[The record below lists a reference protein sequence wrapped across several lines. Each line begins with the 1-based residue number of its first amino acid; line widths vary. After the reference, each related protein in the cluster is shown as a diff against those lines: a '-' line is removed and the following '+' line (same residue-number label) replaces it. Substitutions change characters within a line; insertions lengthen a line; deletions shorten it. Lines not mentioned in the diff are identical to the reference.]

1 MSEPRYDIL
10 FAGEILAGNHRDTV
24 AENLARLFKATPET
38 VARLMDGGTHV
49 LKRGTDR
56 ETALKYESAMQ
67 RAGARAILR
76 EVAAESA
83 PTPPPPQTPAPAPMP
98 ADPAPA
104 RTAGPDATG
113 LSLAPPGSEVLAP
126 HERRSVDAVVVD
138 TSGIALASVFA
149 APSGTDR
156 PPPPAAPDTSHIS
169 IAAPGADLLEG
180 HHAPAPP
187 PPPDTAALSLAA
199 PGARLAPQEERP
211 PIAPPDPQDIT
222 LAPPGALLEE
232 LKPERKPLNPDTSGI
247 SLLPAGG

>member
-24 AENLARLFKATPET
+24 ADNLARLFKATPET
-38 VARLMDGGTHV
+38 VDRLMDGGMHV

-83 PTPPPPQTPAPAPMP
+83 PTPPPPQTPAPAPVP

-138 TSGIALASVFA
+138 TSGIALAAVFA

-199 PGARLAPQEERP
+199 PGA
-211 PIAPPDPQDIT
+211 
-222 LAPPGALLEE
+222 LLEE
-232 LKPERKPLNPDTSGI
+232 LKPERKALNPDTSGL
-247 SLLPAGG
+247 SLLPARG

>member
-24 AENLARLFKATPET
+24 ADNLARLFKATPET
-38 VARLMDGGTHV
+38 VDRLMDGGLHV

-83 PTPPPPQTPAPAPMP
+83 PTPPPPQTRAPAPVP

-104 RTAGPDATG
+104 RTEGPDATG

-126 HERRSVDAVVVD
+126 HERRSVDGVVVD

-199 PGARLAPQEERP
+199 PGA
-211 PIAPPDPQDIT
+211 
-222 LAPPGALLEE
+222 LLEE
-232 LKPERKPLNPDTSGI
+232 LKPERKALNPDTSGL
-247 SLLPAGG
+247 SLLPARG

>member
-24 AENLARLFKATPET
+24 ADNLARLFKATPET
-38 VARLMDGGTHV
+38 VDRLMDGGMHV

-83 PTPPPPQTPAPAPMP
+83 PTPPPPQIPAPAPVP

-199 PGARLAPQEERP
+199 PGA
-211 PIAPPDPQDIT
+211 
-222 LAPPGALLEE
+222 LLEE
-232 LKPERKPLNPDTSGI
+232 LKPERKALNPDTSGL
-247 SLLPAGG
+247 SLLPARG

>member
-24 AENLARLFKATPET
+24 ADNLARLFKATPET
-38 VARLMDGGTHV
+38 VDRLMDGGMHV

-83 PTPPPPQTPAPAPMP
+83 PTPPPPQTPAPAPVP

-199 PGARLAPQEERP
+199 PGA
-211 PIAPPDPQDIT
+211 
-222 LAPPGALLEE
+222 LLEE
-232 LKPERKPLNPDTSGI
+232 LKPERKALNPDTSGL
-247 SLLPAGG
+247 SLLPARG

>member
-1 MSEPRYDIL
+1 
-10 FAGEILAGNHRDTV
+10 
-24 AENLARLFKATPET
+24 
-38 VARLMDGGTHV
+38 MDGGMHV

-83 PTPPPPQTPAPAPMP
+83 PTPPPPQTPAPAPVP

-199 PGARLAPQEERP
+199 PGA
-211 PIAPPDPQDIT
+211 
-222 LAPPGALLEE
+222 LLEE
-232 LKPERKPLNPDTSGI
+232 LKPERKALNPDTSGL
-247 SLLPAGG
+247 SLLPARG

>member
-24 AENLARLFKATPET
+24 ADNLARLFKATPET
-38 VARLMDGGTHV
+38 VDRLMDGGMHV

-83 PTPPPPQTPAPAPMP
+83 PTPPPPQTPAPAPAP
-98 ADPAPA
+98 PDPAPA

-199 PGARLAPQEERP
+199 PGA
-211 PIAPPDPQDIT
+211 
-222 LAPPGALLEE
+222 LLEE
-232 LKPERKPLNPDTSGI
+232 LKPERKALNPDTSGL
-247 SLLPAGG
+247 SLLPARG

>member
-24 AENLARLFKATPET
+24 ADNLARLFKATPET
-38 VARLMDGGTHV
+38 VDRLMDGGMHV

-199 PGARLAPQEERP
+199 PGA
-211 PIAPPDPQDIT
+211 
-222 LAPPGALLEE
+222 LLEE
-232 LKPERKPLNPDTSGI
+232 LKPERKALNPDTSGL
-247 SLLPAGG
+247 SLLPARG

>member
-24 AENLARLFKATPET
+24 ADNLARLFKATPET
-38 VARLMDGGTHV
+38 VNRLMDGGTHV

-56 ETALKYESAMQ
+56 ETALKYGSAMQ

-83 PTPPPPQTPAPAPMP
+83 PMPPPPQTPAPAPVP
-98 ADPAPA
+98 PQPTPA
-104 RTAGPDATG
+104 RTAGPDAAG
-113 LSLAPPGSEVLAP
+113 LSLAPPGAEVLAP

-138 TSGIALASVFA
+138 TSGITLASVFA
-149 APSGTDR
+149 APSDTDR
-156 PPPPAAPDTSHIS
+156 PPPAAPDTSHIS

-187 PPPDTAALSLAA
+187 PPPDTAAFSLAA
-199 PGARLAPQEERP
+199 PG
-211 PIAPPDPQDIT
+211 T
-222 LAPPGALLEE
+222 LLEE
-232 LKPERKPLNPDTSGI
+232 LKPERKALNPDTSGL
-247 SLLPAGG
+247 SLLPARG

>member
-24 AENLARLFKATPET
+24 ADNLARLFKATPET
-38 VARLMDGGTHV
+38 VDRLMDGGMHV

-83 PTPPPPQTPAPAPMP
+83 PTPPPPQTPAPAPVP
-98 ADPAPA
+98 PDPAPA

-199 PGARLAPQEERP
+199 PGA
-211 PIAPPDPQDIT
+211 
-222 LAPPGALLEE
+222 LLEE
-232 LKPERKPLNPDTSGI
+232 LKPERKALNPDTSGL
-247 SLLPAGG
+247 SLLPARG

>member
-24 AENLARLFKATPET
+24 ADNLARLFKATPET
-38 VARLMDGGTHV
+38 VDRLMDGGMHV

-83 PTPPPPQTPAPAPMP
+83 PTPPPPQTPAPAPVP

-199 PGARLAPQEERP
+199 PGA
-211 PIAPPDPQDIT
+211 
-222 LAPPGALLEE
+222 LLEE
-232 LKPERKPLNPDTSGI
+232 LKPERKALNPDTSGL
-247 SLLPAGG
+247 SLLPERG

>member
-24 AENLARLFKATPET
+24 ADNLARLFKATPET
-38 VARLMDGGTHV
+38 VDRLMDGGLHV

-83 PTPPPPQTPAPAPMP
+83 PTPPPPQTPAPAPVP
-98 ADPAPA
+98 PDPAPA

-126 HERRSVDAVVVD
+126 HERRSVDGVVVD

-199 PGARLAPQEERP
+199 PGA
-211 PIAPPDPQDIT
+211 
-222 LAPPGALLEE
+222 LLEE
-232 LKPERKPLNPDTSGI
+232 LKPERKALNPDTSGL
-247 SLLPAGG
+247 SLLPARG